1 MKIVQTD
8 DDDWACMIQ
17 HIFPNKVEESRAL
30 ERFTTQICISVRAHI
45 WLTEQ
50 SSQQLFSNKERN
62 WCKVFF
68 IPGRKPTVTTVF
80 KQMPTLANSVS
91 AL

>member
-1 MKIVQTD
+1 MKIVQID

-30 ERFTTQICISVRAHI
+30 EKFTTQICNGVRAHI

-50 SSQQLFSNKERN
+50 SSQQLFSSKERN

-68 IPGRKPTVTTVF
+68 PSLGGNRPWLQCLSKC
-80 KQMPTLANSVS
+80 QL
-91 AL
+91 